1 MILAPRHRSG
11 LFNGPWLRKTRRGL
25 SHFRSLYGIQIMTT
39 KKPQPAARKKAS
51 APARTETRPLNAREQ
66 RFVEEYLVDLNGAQA
81 ASRAGYSAK
90 TSNVTASKLLTR
102 PNIHAAIMAGM
113 AARSQRT
120 KITQDMVLEEL
131 AKLAFSD
138 PRDFFREDGTLKHP
152 QELNDR
158 AAASLAQF
166 EVREE
171 FENEDPDEVNEAQPH
186 GGALQRKYAGRK
198 RLAGL
203 TTKVKW
209 ADKRAA
215 LVDIGKHLGMFIERK
230 EIRMGELE
238 RASDEEL
245 AKKTLAAAQQV
256 AELEGV
262 PVETVL
268 QQVQDAAST
277 TVH

>member
-1 MILAPRHRSG
+1 
-11 LFNGPWLRKTRRGL
+11 
-25 SHFRSLYGIQIMTT
+25 MTT
-39 KKPQPAARKKAS
+39 KKPQPVASKKAS
-51 APARTETRPLNAREQ
+51 ATARKGPRRLNAKVL
-66 RFVEEYLVDLNGAQA
+66 RFVDEYLVDMNSTQA
-81 ASRAGYSAK
+81 AIRAGYSAK
-90 TSNVTASKLLTR
+90 TAHAQGSRLLR
-102 PNIHAAIMAGM
+102 DALVQDAIAAGM
-113 AARSQRT
+113 AARSKRT
-120 KITQDMVLEEL
+120 QITQDMVLEEL

-138 PRDFFREDGTLKHP
+138 PREFFREDGTLKHP
-152 QELNDR
+152 QELSDR
-158 AAASLAQF
+158 AAAALAQF

-171 FENEDPDEVNEAQPH
+171 FDNEDPDEVQEQQPH
-186 GGALQRKYAGRK
+186 GGTLQRKYGGRK
-198 RLAGL
+198 RLAGY

-215 LVDIGKHLGMFIERK
+215 LVDIGKHLGMFIDRK

-245 AKKTLAAAQQV
+245 AQKTLAAAQQV
-256 AELEGV
+256 ADLEGV

>member
-1 MILAPRHRSG
+1 MA
-11 LFNGPWLRKTRRGL
+11 
-25 SHFRSLYGIQIMTT
+25 T
-39 KKPQPAARKKAS
+39 KKPQPAASKKAS
-51 APARTETRPLNAREQ
+51 APARNVSRPLSALER
-66 RFVEEYLVDLNGAQA
+66 RFVEEYLVDLNGARA
-81 ASRAGYSAK
+81 AIRAGYSEKGAAAA
-90 TSNVTASKLLTR
+90 ASRLLTR
-102 PNIHAAIMAGM
+102 VNIHSAISAGM

-138 PRDFFREDGTLKHP
+138 PRAFFREDGTLKHP
-152 QELNDR
+152 QELDDR
-158 AAASLAQF
+158 SAAALAQF

-171 FENEDPDEVNEAQPH
+171 FEREDPDEVAEAQPH
-186 GGALQRKYAGRK
+186 GGELRRQYGRK
-198 RLAGL
+198 RLAGF

-215 LVDIGKHLGMFIERK
+215 LVDIGKHLGMFIDRK

-238 RASDEEL
+238 RASDAEL
-245 AKKTLAAAQQV
+245 AQKTLAAAQQV

-268 QQVQDAAST
+268 QQVQDAASS

>member
-1 MILAPRHRSG
+1 
-11 LFNGPWLRKTRRGL
+11 
-25 SHFRSLYGIQIMTT
+25 MTT
-39 KKPQPAARKKAS
+39 KKPQPAASKKAS
-51 APARTETRPLNAREQ
+51 ALARNVSRPLNAKVL
-66 RFVEEYLVDLNGAQA
+66 RFVDEYLVDMNATQA
-81 ASRAGYSAK
+81 AIRAGYSAK
-90 TSNVTASKLLTR
+90 TAYAQGQRLLKKAEVQ
-102 PNIHAAIMAGM
+102 AAISAGM

-138 PRDFFREDGTLKHP
+138 PRAFFREDGTLKHP
-152 QELNDR
+152 QELDDR
-158 AAASLAQF
+158 SAAALAQF

-171 FENEDPDEVNEAQPH
+171 FEREDPDEAAEAQPH
-186 GGALQRKYAGRK
+186 GGELRRQYGRK
-198 RLAGL
+198 RLAGY

-215 LVDIGKHLGMFIERK
+215 LVDIGKHLGMFIDRK

-238 RASDEEL
+238 RASDEDL
-245 AKKTLAAAQQV
+245 ARRIAAAAQQV
-256 AELEGV
+256 ADIEGV

-268 QQVQDAAST
+268 QQVQQGAASK